1 MTNVKPSMLSFTRPD
16 DAAAAEHRAAL
27 RRWSV
32 TARKHGEEENQDENG
47 IDGTYYE

>member
-1 MTNVKPSMLSFTRPD
+1 MLSFTRPD
-16 DAAAAEHRAAL
+16 DAAAAAEHRTAL

-47 IDGTYYE
+47 IHGTYYE